1 MRAIA
6 LRCFTIAVGSLGAG
20 VFGPMALE
28 AQDIDDLTA
37 ACVEAG
43 HEPLTC
49 GELAVSA
56 RAIQGQVG
64 FLAGLGSEV
73 SGSAGTLGRRLGAT
87 PRISLGLRAGFI
99 SMGLPDLA
107 DANGAPSRE
116 ATFLVPV
123 VHAGLAVGIFDGF
136 SPAPTVGGFLSLD
149 LLAQTSTTFLPVGQ
163 GFDGR
168 VTGFSLGA
176 RLGIIRESFTLPGI
190 AVSASRR
197 GVGKI
202 RYGAGSS
209 SGPAVEVD
217 PTVTSV
223 RATVGKDLLGVG
235 LLAGAGWDRYSGGA
249 ALYPPGLV
257 APGASLDSF
266 HHSRRLLF
274 GGAALNFLVLQLSA
288 EAGWVQGF
296 SSVQGYERRPFDP
309 TRGSFYTSLAARLTI

>member
-1 MRAIA
+1 MRAIP
-6 LRCFTIAVGSLGAG
+6 LRSFAVAVGFLGA
-20 VFGPMALE
+20 VFSAPLTSA
-28 AQDIDDLTA
+28 AQDIDELA
-37 ACVEAG
+37 ARCVEAG
-43 HEPLTC
+43 HPSLSCT
-49 GELAVSA
+49 ELAVSA

-73 SGSAGTLGRRLGAT
+73 PGSAGTLGRRLGAT
-87 PRISLGLRAGFI
+87 PRVSLSLRAGFM
-99 SMGLPDLA
+99 SMGLPDVA
-107 DANGAPSRE
+107 DPNGAPSRE
-116 ATFLVPV
+116 ATFVVPV

-136 SPAPTVGGFLSLD
+136 SLAPTVGGFLSLD
-149 LLAQTSTTFLPVGQ
+149 LLAQTSGTFLPVGQ

-168 VTGFSLGA
+168 VTGFALGA
-176 RLGIIRESFTLPGI
+176 RLGIIRESFTLPAI

-197 GVGKI
+197 GIGKI

-223 RATVGKDLLGVG
+223 RVTVGKDLMGVG

-249 ALYPPGLV
+249 TLYPPGVV
-257 APGASLDSF
+257 AAGASVGSF
-266 HHSRRLLF
+266 HHARSLVF

-296 SSVQGYERRPFDP
+296 SAVQGYEGRPFDP